1 MLKKAAR
8 AMPPHGTVQLTIRFG
23 LLFAHQ
29 VYRWVRDAFARIWKE
44 HGDVPVLLPYMVL
57 GLCKVCVRRALQSM
71 YGVYLHKWD
80 KVLLISIIQSL
91 TGTIARR
98 LPRLGSLTRRISRG
112 HSLPFWPL
120 SSFR

>member
-1 MLKKAAR
+1 
-8 AMPPHGTVQLTIRFG
+8 MPPHGTVKLTIRFG

-57 GLCKVCVRRALQSM
+57 GLCKVRVHRALE
-71 YGVYLHKWD
+71 YLRKSD
-80 KVLLISIIQSL
+80 QVLLISNIQSL

-120 SSFR
+120 SSCP